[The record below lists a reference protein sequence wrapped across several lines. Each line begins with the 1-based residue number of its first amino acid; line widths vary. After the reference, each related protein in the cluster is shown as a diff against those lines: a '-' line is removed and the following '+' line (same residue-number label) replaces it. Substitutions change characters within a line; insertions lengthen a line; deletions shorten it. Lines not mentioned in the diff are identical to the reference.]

1 MAATCRFSDSHEGGH
16 VLFSPDGRLVAAA
29 AMYRLVVRDA
39 RTLEIVHVFACV
51 DRIDM
56 LEWSCDSKYVL
67 CGLFARGLAQVWSVD
82 PDEADWHAKID
93 EGPLGLAHVRWAP
106 DGRHVLATSDF
117 RLRVTVWSL
126 VDRSVSY
133 LQYPKFAKEGL
144 SFSADGRQMALAH
157 RRDGRDSVGC
167 SQPLGE
173 GRGGGEG
180 GEGRGGARPPP
191 EQPGRP
197 RRAQVQLVQTEGWA
211 VSLRFEVASR
221 DLADLRYAPRGDTTL
236 CVLDGLLEPQAL
248 VYREGLLLAT
258 CRLQPGPEGSSHL
271 GPKALSWSPAA
282 DLLAVCGHDERVRLL
297 HRGSWAHVG
306 DLQHGAELLEAFA
319 PDAVAYV
326 QVSRQGGGAAA
337 AEASS
342 SACDTEADAE
352 AAELAESLAELHASG
367 GRQYV
372 YAAQRLPLSLPTV
385 RPTPEKPNPRMGVGL
400 ATWSAGGRFLAT
412 RDDGAPRALWVWDG
426 ASLGLHSLLL
436 QAHAVRAA
444 AWHPTRQLLALC
456 TGIGAVVLW
465 SPRGCQTVP
474 LPEGRSFRV
483 CGLAWGGGGDA
494 LLLLDKDRFTL
505 AHVQTGTEPEPPPPA
520 PQLDP
525 DLEEELKRLLAAEKG
540 DENADAQYEYLPPPD
555 GAGAE

>member
-157 RRDGRDSVGC
+157 RRDGRDSV
-167 SQPLGE
+167 
-173 GRGGGEG
+173 
-180 GEGRGGARPPP
+180 
-191 EQPGRP
+191 
-197 RRAQVQLVQTEGWA
+197 QLVQTEGWA

-319 PDAVAYV
+319 PDAVAY
-326 QVSRQGGGAAA
+326 
-337 AEASS
+337 ASS